1 MPAGDASRP
10 VTTCDTRAPGNNHS
24 CSGSGIGFGRSAE
37 PMVEIVEAALSSLT
51 SYALAL
57 RAWNGRSVLT
67 V

>member
-1 MPAGDASRP
+1 
-10 VTTCDTRAPGNNHS
+10 
-24 CSGSGIGFGRSAE
+24 
-37 PMVEIVEAALSSLT
+37 MVEIVEAALSSLT